1 MDHFELTMYVFIYML
16 GYVLTAGLGL
26 LRSVLFGS
34 EAQRSPAKPSEAQRP
49 LVLRA
54 QRPLV
59 LRAQRPPDWANTFAP
74 ATAGLGEY
82 IRPSDRLPPEG
93 AASNPP

>member
-34 EAQRSPAKPSEAQRP
+34 EAQRP
-49 LVLRA
+49 LVLWA

-74 ATAGLGEY
+74 ATAYPQRGLLLTP
-82 IRPSDRLPPEG
+82 RRG
-93 AASNPP
+93 AASLG